1 MQAADLDRGIKS
13 EQALRDIIGEPASVE
28 VSWPWSRPAR
38 LLFLVTAAALC
49 WAGPILILYF
59 VAS

>member
-1 MQAADLDRGIKS
+1 MQAADLDRGIKG
-13 EQALRDIIGEPASVE
+13 EQALRDIVGEPASTSV
-28 VSWPWSRPAR
+28 PWSRPAR
-38 LLFLVTAAALC
+38 LLFLLGAAALC